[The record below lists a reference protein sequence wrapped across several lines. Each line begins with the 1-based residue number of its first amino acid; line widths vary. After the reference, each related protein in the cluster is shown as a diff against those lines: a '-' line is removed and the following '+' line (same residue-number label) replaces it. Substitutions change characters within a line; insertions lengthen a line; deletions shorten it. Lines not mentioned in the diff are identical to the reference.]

1 VTPWLSVIGIGYD
14 GLDGLS
20 PAARA
25 LIDNAE
31 LLVGGER
38 HLAMVP
44 GGKCERTT
52 WASPLSGTIDAIKRR
67 RGRPVVVLATGD
79 PLWFGIGVTLARHIP
94 VSEMNIFPGRSAFSL
109 ACSRLG
115 WPVAETECLTLH
127 GRPLSVMTSFVS
139 PGVRLLL
146 LSENGQTP
154 GVVAA
159 LLRELGY
166 GESAM
171 IVLERMGHHE
181 ERRFDGSAAEWT
193 EDQINDLN
201 TIAVECVA
209 GPNAI
214 IRARVPGLPDEAF
227 HHDGQLTKREV
238 RAATLAQLMPLPG
251 QLLWDVGAGCGSVA
265 IEWLRCGR
273 GMAAIA
279 IERDMKR
286 CGMIS
291 GNAAALGVPQLEL
304 IEGEAPA
311 ALTDLPPPDAVFI
324 GGGLTADGLVEQC
337 WQALKPGGRLVANA
351 VTIEGEARLIAW
363 RGRQGGALSR
373 IAVSHV
379 DAIGPFSGWRPAMA
393 VTQYAGIKT

>member
-20 PAARA
+20 PVARA
-25 LIDNAE
+25 LIDGAE
-31 LLVGGER
+31 LLIGGER

-44 GGKCERTT
+44 SGDCKRMNWT
-52 WASPLSGTIDAIKRR
+52 SPLSETIEEIKRR

-79 PLWFGIGVTLARHIP
+79 PLWFGIGVTLARHLP
-94 VSEMNIFPGRSAFSL
+94 VSEMKIIPGRSAFSL
-109 ACSRLG
+109 ACGRLG
-115 WPVAETECLTLH
+115 WPVAETDCLTLH

-139 PGVRLLL
+139 PGARLLL

-154 GVVAA
+154 KAVAA
-159 LLRELGY
+159 LLRDLGY

-171 IVLERMGHHE
+171 TVLERMGHDE
-181 ERRFDGSAAEWT
+181 ERRIDGRAAEWAA
-193 EDQINDLN
+193 EQVHDLN

-209 GPNAI
+209 GPNAV

-227 HHDGQLTKREV
+227 RHDGQLTKRAV

-251 QLLWDVGAGCGSVA
+251 QLLWDVGAGCGSIA

-279 IERDMKR
+279 IERDVKR
-286 CGMIS
+286 CAMIS
-291 GNAAALGVPQLEL
+291 ENVAALGVPQLEL

-311 ALTDLPPPDAVFI
+311 ALTGLPPPDAVFI
-324 GGGLTADGLVEQC
+324 GGGLTADGLVEHC
-337 WQALKPGGRLVANA
+337 WRALKPGGRLVANA
-351 VTIEGEARLIAW
+351 VTIEGEARLIGL
-363 RGRQGGALSR
+363 RGQRGGALSR

-393 VTQYAGIKT
+393 VTQYATIKP